1 MSLWDAIAAA
11 IGEQEH
17 IDFAIE
23 DRRSIG
29 GGCINEA
36 WQLSGGGHDYFVKL
50 NAAARLDMFEAEA
63 EGLNEMHAAGAIRV
77 PRAVAWGTGD
87 GRSFLAM
94 EYIAFGGRDD
104 GARFGQELA
113 GLHRKTAGR
122 FGWHRDNTIGSTP
135 QINTWTSDWVEF
147 YREHR
152 LRYQV
157 ELAARRGVSSGL
169 VDRVTE
175 LMDLLPAFFTDYRP
189 VPSLLHGDLW
199 GGNMD
204 SDRDG
209 NPVIFDP
216 ACYYGDREADLAMTE
231 LFGGPGGG
239 FYNAYDNAW
248 PIDAGYGVRKELY
261 NLYHILNHYNLFG
274 GGYAGQA
281 ERMAGRL
288 LAEVR

>member
-1 MSLWDAIAAA
+1 MSLWDDVADAISTREETAFT
-11 IGEQEH
+11 
-17 IDFAIE
+17 ID
-23 DRRSIG
+23 DRQSVG

-36 WQLSGGGHDYFVKL
+36 WRVSGNNQDYFVKFNDAHML
-50 NAAARLDMFEAEA
+50 EMFEAEA
-63 EGLNEMHAAGAIRV
+63 EGLNEMREANAIRV
-77 PRAVAWGTGD
+77 PRAVAWGPAG

-94 EYIAFGGRDD
+94 EYVQFGGR
-104 GARFGQELA
+104 GNGERFGEQLA
-113 GLHRKTAGR
+113 GLHRKTAER

-135 QINTWTSDWVEF
+135 QINTWTDDWVAF

-152 LRYQV
+152 LQFQID
-157 ELAARRGVSSGL
+157 LAARRGAGSGL
-169 VDRVTE
+169 VARVSE
-175 LMDLLPAFFTDYRP
+175 VMELLPAFFTDYRP

-204 SDRDG
+204 SDRED

-231 LFGGPGGG
+231 LFGGPGGR
-239 FYNAYDNAW
+239 FYSAYDAAW
-248 PIDAGYGVRKELY
+248 PIDPGYGVRKELY

-281 ERMAGRL
+281 ERMSERL
-288 LAEVR
+288 LAQVR